1 MQSESLYVYRKIVM
15 DTIWIPSIEHREGPK
30 YKALAAAIREAIA
43 EQTLKVK
50 HKLPPVRDLAWDL
63 KITPGTVARAYSL
76 LTDEGTLE
84 AAVGRGTFVAERKI
98 LQETSDVCDYLNEV
112 VTKPTPPEP
121 RPDVVRLTSPLLP
134 DVGQV
139 SLIQTLMGQVAA
151 NPQSGVMHYPNR
163 QTFKP
168 AREAVKHWLR
178 GTPLGS
184 LDEGDIVL
192 SHGGQ
197 NGVSLALQSILTGPA
212 PVILVEELSYPGF
225 RRAAALL
232 RAEVIGV
239 PMDDQ
244 GMIPEAIAAIAKTH
258 DVQAIC
264 TSPEVHNPTG
274 LFTPETRREEIVN
287 VARACDIQ
295 IVEDDCYRMGATR
308 APSYRMLAPERG
320 WYVSSISKTLTPA
333 LRIGFVVAPK
343 PHVPALRRSAEHGFF
358 GVATPLADLTER
370 LLSDPRAEECAS
382 KVNAVFAQYVQTC
395 VNHLGTY
402 ELTWSENV
410 PFVWL
415 NLPEGWRASAFC
427 QAAEAAKVQIRPA
440 EEFAGREARSL
451 HAVRIAI
458 NAQIDRDHFDAAMMR
473 LRNLLDNPPERI
485 GV

>member
-1 MQSESLYVYRKIVM
+1 M
-15 DTIWIPSIEHREGPK
+15 DTIWLPSIELRDGPK
-30 YKALAAAIREAIA
+30 YKALADAIREAISDA
-43 EQTLKVK
+43 TLKVGR
-50 HKLPPVRDLAWDL
+50 KLPPVRDLAWDL

-84 AAVGRGTFVAERKI
+84 AAVGRGTFVAPPKPEKVT
-98 LQETSDVCDYLNEV
+98 LNKSDYLVDV
-112 VTKPTPPEP
+112 VTLAPNIER
-121 RPDVVRLTSPLLP
+121 RPDVVRLTSPQLP
-134 DVGQV
+134 DVGQAA
-139 SLIQTLMGQVAA
+139 LIQSLMGQVAA

-163 QTFKP
+163 ETFKP
-168 AREAVKHWLR
+168 ARTAVLRWLQ

-184 LDEGDIVL
+184 IDQEDIVL

-197 NGVSLALQSILTGPA
+197 NGVSLALQSILSGPS
-212 PVILVEELSYPGF
+212 PVVLVEELSYPGF

-232 RAEVIGV
+232 RAEVFAV
-239 PMDDQ
+239 PMDAD
-244 GMIPEAIAAIAKTH
+244 GMVPEAIAAISRSH

-274 LFTPETRREEIVN
+274 LFTPEARREEIVD
-287 VARACDIQ
+287 VARAHDIQ
-295 IVEDDCYRMGATR
+295 IIEDDCYRMGASR

-343 PHVPALRRSAEHGFF
+343 PKVPILRRSAEHGFF
-358 GVATPLADLTER
+358 GLATPLADLAER
-370 LLSDPRAEECAS
+370 LLGDTQAVECAE

-395 VNHLGTY
+395 VNLLGRY
-402 ELTWSENV
+402 DLTWHEDV

-415 NLPEGWRASAFC
+415 KLPEGWRASAFC
-427 QAAEAAKVQIRPA
+427 QAAEAAKIQIRPA
-440 EEFAGREARSL
+440 EEFAGREARAL

-458 NAQIDRDHFDAAMMR
+458 NAQIDHDHFEAALMR
-473 LRNLLDNPPERI
+473 LRDLLDEPPERI